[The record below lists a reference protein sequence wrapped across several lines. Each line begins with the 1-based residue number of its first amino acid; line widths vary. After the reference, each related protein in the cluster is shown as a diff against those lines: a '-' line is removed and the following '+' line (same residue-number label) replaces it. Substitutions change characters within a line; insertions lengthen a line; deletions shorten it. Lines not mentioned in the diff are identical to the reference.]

1 MTVSEM
7 VVVTESP
14 VKVAEMLVVADTVV
28 LAVVVA
34 VIIGPVT
41 VTVSEM
47 VVVTEFPVKMDV
59 SEMFVVRKRVCLRSW
74 WLLL

>member
-1 MTVSEM
+1 M

-34 VIIGPVT
+34 VIIGPVA

-47 VVVTEFPVKMDV
+47 VVLTESPVKMGV
-59 SEMFVVRKRVCLRSW
+59 SEMLVALKMLCLRLW